1 MAGKV
6 KDFTGNLIRI
16 SILEKEIEYAK
27 SQLQPHDTGHIY
39 TAISW
44 LEHRINELK
53 GIKEEDEIE
62 VDYPDGYSNEW
73 RKQQQDPKH
82 NQSAFKGGR

>member
-1 MAGKV
+1 MGKR

-27 SQLQPHDTGHIY
+27 SQLQPHDTGHIH

-44 LEHRINELK
+44 LEYRIRELK
-53 GIKEEDEIE
+53 GLNEEDEI
-62 VDYPDGYSNEW
+62 DYADGYSNEW
-73 RKQQQDPKH
+73 RKI
-82 NQSAFKGGR
+82 

>member
-1 MAGKV
+1 MGKR

-27 SQLQPHDTGHIY
+27 SQLQPHDTGHIH

-44 LEHRINELK
+44 LEHRIRELK
-53 GIKEEDEIE
+53 GLNEEDEI
-62 VDYPDGYSNEW
+62 DYADGYSNEW
-73 RKQQQDPKH
+73 RKI
-82 NQSAFKGGR
+82 

>member
-1 MAGKV
+1 MGKR

-27 SQLQPHDTGHIY
+27 SQLQPHDTGHIH

-44 LEHRINELK
+44 LEHRIRELK
-53 GIKEEDEIE
+53 GLKEEDEI
-62 VDYPDGYSNEW
+62 DYADGYSNEW
-73 RKQQQDPKH
+73 RKI
-82 NQSAFKGGR
+82 

>member
-1 MAGKV
+1 MGKR

-27 SQLQPHDTGHIY
+27 SQLQPHDTGHIH

-44 LEHRINELK
+44 LEHRIRELK
-53 GIKEEDEIE
+53 GLDEEDEI
-62 VDYPDGYSNEW
+62 DYADGYSNEW
-73 RKQQQDPKH
+73 RKI
-82 NQSAFKGGR
+82 